1 MFDWENYYLRH
12 IVTAEEAAKVIKS
25 NTRVV
30 LAHACGEP
38 QTVPEAIAA
47 RAEELENVEFM
58 HRMGTGKGSYMQP
71 GMEKHFR
78 HNSMFAGANARKA
91 LIEGRADFTPCFIS
105 EIPSLFYNNEF
116 PIDVAIVSTTPPDK
130 HGFVSLGVSID
141 YTMQAVNSAKI
152 VIAEVNPNMPRTYGN
167 SFIRVEDID
176 YFVPVE
182 TPIPEFPPVPIGEVE
197 RAIGQHV
204 ASLIGDEA
212 TLQLGIGA
220 IPDAVLASLT
230 SKHDLGIHTEVFSDG
245 VMELVEKG
253 IITCRKK
260 TIHPD
265 KIISTFIMG
274 SRKLYDWVDENPM
287 ISMNRENYVN
297 NPNVIAQNDNMISIN
312 SALQVDVMGQ
322 VAADTLGPQQFSG
335 VGGQVDFI
343 RGTARAKNG
352 KSIIAL
358 PSTAAKGKV
367 SRIVA
372 TLDLGACV
380 TTSRHDVEYIVTEYG
395 IAHLKHHTVRER
407 MEALIN
413 IAHPD
418 FRSELREQAKKVYYR

>member
-1 MFDWENYYLRH
+1 LFDWENYYLRH
-12 IVTAEEAAKVIKS
+12 IATAEEAAKAIKS
-25 NTRVV
+25 GDRVV

-38 QTVPEAIAA
+38 QTVPEAIVA
-47 RAEELENVEFM
+47 RAHELEQVEFL

-78 HNSMFAGANARKA
+78 HNSLFAGANARKA
-91 LIEGRADFTPCFIS
+91 LIEGRADFTPCYIS
-105 EIPSLFYNNEF
+105 EIPSLFINGEY
-116 PIDVAIVSTTPPDK
+116 PIDVAIVTTTPPDK

-152 VIAEVNPNMPRTYGN
+152 VIAEVNPNMPRTFGN
-167 SFIRVEDID
+167 SFVRVEDID

-182 TPIPEFPPVPIGEVE
+182 TPIPEVNPAKIGAVE
-197 RAIGQHV
+197 KQIGSLI
-204 ASLIGDEA
+204 ASLIPDEA

-220 IPDAVLASLT
+220 IPDAVLNLLDD
-230 SKHDLGIHTEVFSDG
+230 KHDLGIHTEVFSDG
-245 VMELVEKG
+245 VMNLVEKG
-253 IITCRKK
+253 VITCRKK
-260 TIHPD
+260 NLNPD
-265 KIISTFIMG
+265 RIISTFIMG
-274 SRKLYDWVDENPM
+274 SRRLYDWVDENPM
-287 ISMNRENYVN
+287 ISMHRENYVN
-297 NPNVIAQNDNMISIN
+297 DPNVIAQNDNLISIN
-312 SALQVDVMGQ
+312 SALQVDLMGQ

-335 VGGQVDFI
+335 VGGQVDFV
-343 RGTARAKNG
+343 RGAYRSKNG

-358 PSTAAKGKV
+358 PSTAAGGKI
-367 SRIVA
+367 SRIAV
-372 TLDLGACV
+372 TLDLGATV
-380 TTSRHDVEYIVTEYG
+380 TTNRHDVQYVVTEYG